1 MGMTYKIIAL
11 PKGVTP
17 KQYLNSDDI
26 EDEELVDDLVFDRE
40 RLAMWCGTTQ
50 ADWFPPNDNYAIVLT
65 KAHIDRAIDTLQ
77 GLLDKVASMPFTN
90 DDNADFKLDWNP
102 TTETFDEKYYGSKEN
117 IAILKEV
124 NKVFSR
130 HYHHFTY
137 PWEREDWKEECRA
150 TEMIHALQRVR
161 RFMEHHPDRA
171 VIALYY

>member
-17 KQYLNSDDI
+17 KQYFNSEDI

-40 RLAMWCGTTQ
+40 RLGTWCG
-50 ADWFPPNDNYAIVLT
+50 AGDFVMT
-65 KAHIDRAIDTLQ
+65 KDGVERAISVLQ
-77 GLLDKVASMPFTN
+77 GLMDKVASMPFTK
-90 DDNADFKLDWNP
+90 DDDADYEETWNSQ
-102 TTETFDEKYYGSKEN
+102 TETWEKKYYGSKEN

-124 NKVFSR
+124 NKVFCR
-130 HYHHFTY
+130 HYHFTY
-137 PWEREDWKEECRA
+137 PWEREDWKDDCRA

>member
-17 KQYLNSDDI
+17 KQYFNSNDI

-40 RLAMWCGTTQ
+40 RLGPWCG
-50 ADWFPPNDNYAIVLT
+50 AYAGDFVMT
-65 KAHIDRAIDTLQ
+65 KDGVERAISVLQ
-77 GLLDKVASMPFTN
+77 GLMDKVASMPFTK
-90 DDNADFKLDWNP
+90 DDDADYEKNWNSQ
-102 TTETFDEKYYGSKEN
+102 TGTWEEKYYGSEEN

-130 HYHHFTY
+130 HSHFTY
-137 PWEREDWKEECRA
+137 PWEREDWKNDCRA

>member
-17 KQYLNSDDI
+17 KQYINSEDI

-40 RLAMWCGTTQ
+40 CLAKWCGTTR

-77 GLLDKVASMPFTN
+77 GLLDKVASMPFTK
-90 DDNADFKLDWNP
+90 DDDADYEETWNSQ
-102 TTETFDEKYYGSKEN
+102 TETWEKKYYGSKEN

-130 HYHHFTY
+130 HYHFTY
-137 PWEREDWKEECRA
+137 PWEREDWKDDCRA
-150 TEMIHALQRVR
+150 TGMIHALQRVR

>member
-17 KQYLNSDDI
+17 KQYFNSEDI

-40 RLAMWCGTTQ
+40 RLGPWCG
-50 ADWFPPNDNYAIVLT
+50 AYAGDFVMT
-65 KAHIDRAIDTLQ
+65 KDGVERAISVLQ
-77 GLLDKVASMPFTN
+77 GLMDKVASMPFTK
-90 DDNADFKLDWNP
+90 DDDADYEENWNSQ
-102 TTETFDEKYYGSKEN
+102 TETWEKKYYGSKEN

-130 HYHHFTY
+130 HYHFTY
-137 PWEREDWKEECRA
+137 PWESEDWKDDCRA
-150 TEMIHALQRVR
+150 TQMIHALQRVR

>member
-1 MGMTYKIIAL
+1 MGMTYQIIAL

-17 KQYLNSDDI
+17 KQYFNSEDI
-26 EDEELVDDLVFDRE
+26 EEEELVDNLVFDRE
-40 RLAMWCGTTQ
+40 RLGPWCG
-50 ADWFPPNDNYAIVLT
+50 AYAGDFVMT
-65 KAHIDRAIDTLQ
+65 KDGVERAISVLQ
-77 GLLDKVASMPFTN
+77 GLMDKVASMPFTK
-90 DDNADFKLDWNP
+90 DDDADYEEHWNSQ
-102 TTETFDEKYYGSKEN
+102 TKTWEEKYYGSKEN

-130 HYHHFTY
+130 HYHFTY
-137 PWEREDWKEECRA
+137 PWERDDWKDDCRA